1 MSSLSVG
8 TTGSSTIKFSGLA
21 SGLDTAAII
30 EALMG
35 AERQPVVRLTTQQ
48 EKLTAQQGQ
57 LQTIQSSLRQL
68 QFAVADFSLSAA
80 FENTQ
85 NVTSSEPTRVSAV
98 STTGAGVGG
107 HEVEVTQLANSSQ
120 RTFAF
125 TNPAAE
131 DTVTIDGHEYAI
143 KAGASAKELAS
154 KINSDSTATVY
165 AAVVASGAE
174 SGTIVFSS
182 RATGN
187 TGAAFI
193 AVSDTAGAL
202 VENAAAAKEG
212 KNAEY
217 TVDGVAGTSASNT
230 ISSAIPGVTLTLE
243 GLTTT
248 GPVTINVHP
257 PGPSVTAIE
266 TKLQEFVTLYNS
278 TVAAIQKQ
286 LTTKPPAHAANAT
299 EFAVGTLFGDHDL
312 TSLMSR
318 MRQTMYEPIKELA
331 AEMSSPADIG
341 LSTGAAS
348 GKGASSQ
355 SALEGQLSLDP
366 AKLKEAVETNP
377 AGAKLMLQKW
387 SLGLQSMLNVAAE
400 PAGTLGGRI
409 ESDTRQITNLTHQI
423 ATMNEMLAVRE
434 RALQITYSKLEA
446 VISQNSAQGAWLTS
460 QEKALNKTG

>member
-1 MSSLSVG
+1 M
-8 TTGSSTIKFSGLA
+8 
-21 SGLDTAAII
+21 
-30 EALMG
+30 
-35 AERQPVVRLTTQQ
+35 
-48 EKLTAQQGQ
+48 
-57 LQTIQSSLRQL
+57 
-68 QFAVADFSLSAA
+68 
-80 FENTQ
+80 
-85 NVTSSEPTRVSAV
+85 
-98 STTGAGVGG
+98 
-107 HEVEVTQLANSSQ
+107 ANSAQ

-125 TNPAAE
+125 ASPEAE
-131 DTVTIDGHEYAI
+131 DTVTIDGHEYTI

-165 AAVVASGAE
+165 AAVVE

-202 VENAAAAKEG
+202 TENAAAAKEG

-230 ISSAIPGVTLTLE
+230 VTSAIPGVTLTLE

-248 GPVTINVHP
+248 GPVTIDMQP
-257 PGPSVTAIE
+257 PGPSLTAIE

-278 TVAAIQKQ
+278 TVAEIQKQ

-312 TSLMSR
+312 TSLLSR

-331 AEMSSPADIG
+331 VEMSSPADIG
-341 LSTGAAS
+341 LSTGAAT

-355 SALEGQLSLDP
+355 SALEGQLSLNP
-366 AKLKEAVETNP
+366 AKLKEAIETNP

-387 SLGLQSMLNVAAE
+387 SLGLQSMLNAAAE
-400 PAGTLGGRI
+400 PGGTLDGRI
-409 ESDTRQITNLTHQI
+409 EGDTRQITNLTHQI

-434 RALQITYSKLEA
+434 RALQITYAKLEA